1 MPPIESLK
9 PPPQR
14 SALRTLGLIAL
25 RCYLLAAAGVL
36 AAGVVQIMLG
46 SG

>member
-9 PPPQR
+9 PPRR

-25 RCYLLAAAGVL
+25 RCYLLAAIAIL
-36 AAGVVQIMLG
+36 AARVIQIMLG